1 MHPGGLEMRGVGLL
15 TLLLLAGCAGVPAGN
30 QSPGQ
35 GAGAPGAETQ
45 QVTGGGQG
53 NGQGDGQGNAGQQ
66 QPAAGGNGDAGS
78 RAATS
83 NVLNVT
89 PHILV
94 ERQSSGAT
102 IGFWDDTYT
111 RVRVT
116 AVALGSGGGTGS
128 AASVVNRDYDEER
141 RNAIA
146 RFFVGKTLSANLTF
160 RVDIAGERPA
170 YSAVIPVVAMS
181 HTSNS
186 EVGEAWSTDIYGQ
199 SVNKL
204 VRIRAG
210 SRVSIAVELARS
222 RSADSQIVQSALNV
236 AREATKV
243 ISPESDLLTTF
254 TKNSVDKEAQIWDS
268 ALGKLFSLSLSEK
281 VLSDSL
287 LQEFSPDMPIVS
299 VKLRLPKDLDSNGLR
314 DALDVGEWHV
324 SLDCPTR
331 SLFIAAKRVTTG
343 NNKVSCQEQVES
355 LPTDFKLA
363 PERVLNY
370 PLSENSTIYSYLLA
384 STEFS
389 TRLQDVAAASGSEL
403 PTQAKKLCSVVLDAG
418 EALGLTRIDSNLLLW
433 AVAQRLP
440 IASKATD
447 VQAACAD
454 SRQTIRELIT
464 PSS

>member
-1 MHPGGLEMRGVGLL
+1 MRGVGLL

-30 QSPGQ
+30 QSPVQ

-45 QVTGGGQG
+45 QVAGGGQG
-53 NGQGDGQGNAGQQ
+53 NGQGDGQGSGGQQ

-128 AASVVNRDYDEER
+128 AASVVDRDYDEER

-186 EVGEAWSTDIYGQ
+186 EVGEA
-199 SVNKL
+199 
-204 VRIRAG
+204 
-210 SRVSIAVELARS
+210 
-222 RSADSQIVQSALNV
+222 
-236 AREATKV
+236 
-243 ISPESDLLTTF
+243 
-254 TKNSVDKEAQIWDS
+254 
-268 ALGKLFSLSLSEK
+268 
-281 VLSDSL
+281 
-287 LQEFSPDMPIVS
+287 
-299 VKLRLPKDLDSNGLR
+299 
-314 DALDVGEWHV
+314 
-324 SLDCPTR
+324 
-331 SLFIAAKRVTTG
+331 
-343 NNKVSCQEQVES
+343 
-355 LPTDFKLA
+355 
-363 PERVLNY
+363 
-370 PLSENSTIYSYLLA
+370 
-384 STEFS
+384 
-389 TRLQDVAAASGSEL
+389 
-403 PTQAKKLCSVVLDAG
+403 
-418 EALGLTRIDSNLLLW
+418 
-433 AVAQRLP
+433 
-440 IASKATD
+440 
-447 VQAACAD
+447 
-454 SRQTIRELIT
+454 
-464 PSS
+464 

>member
-1 MHPGGLEMRGVGLL
+1 
-15 TLLLLAGCAGVPAGN
+15 
-30 QSPGQ
+30 
-35 GAGAPGAETQ
+35 
-45 QVTGGGQG
+45 
-53 NGQGDGQGNAGQQ
+53 
-66 QPAAGGNGDAGS
+66 
-78 RAATS
+78 
-83 NVLNVT
+83 
-89 PHILV
+89 
-94 ERQSSGAT
+94 
-102 IGFWDDTYT
+102 
-111 RVRVT
+111 
-116 AVALGSGGGTGS
+116 
-128 AASVVNRDYDEER
+128 
-141 RNAIA
+141 
-146 RFFVGKTLSANLTF
+146 
-160 RVDIAGERPA
+160 
-170 YSAVIPVVAMS
+170 
-181 HTSNS
+181 
-186 EVGEAWSTDIYGQ
+186 
-199 SVNKL
+199 

-343 NNKVSCQEQVES
+343 NNKVSCQDQVES

-389 TRLQDVAAASGSEL
+389 TRLQDVAAASGAEL

-447 VQAACAD
+447 VQTACAD

-464 PSS
+464 LSS